1 MMVDTTLAEKLV
13 AASKAIGKVA
23 KDGNNTFQHYT
34 FQSEA
39 AIKSAVKSAIESV
52 GVQIIPNYE
61 VINQYDRT
69 SNKGGINHYVDVL
82 GTFDITDGKEH
93 LTGTMPG
100 SGQDS
105 GEKAMMKA
113 TTVAQKYF
121 YKQLF
126 NISDQDPDPDSET
139 ATPASK
145 ATNNQSS
152 PQQSVPK
159 PPSKSQLTRID
170 NLAKKLGKIGGKGAD
185 EMLQWALA
193 REQVSGLNELTSQT
207 AARVANYLNAAVNK
221 ATSKKRE

>member
-39 AIKSAVKSAIESV
+39 AIKAAVKGAIESV
-52 GVQIIPNYE
+52 GIQIIPNYE

-126 NISDQDPDPDSET
+126 NISDQDPDPDSEAAAPT
-139 ATPASK
+139 SRPT
-145 ATNNQSS
+145 TNQSAS
-152 PQQSVPK
+152 QQSAPK
-159 PPSKSQLTRID
+159 SPSKSQLTRID
-170 NLAKKLGKIGGKGAD
+170 NLVKKIAKLGGKSED
-185 EMLQWALA
+185 EMLQWALKRNSVA
-193 REQVSGLNELTSQT
+193 SVGELTSQT
-207 AARVANYLNAAVNK
+207 AAKVVNTLDAGIRAAEQ
-221 ATSKKRE
+221 RE

>member
-1 MMVDTTLAEKLV
+1 MVDTTLAEKLV

-39 AIKSAVKSAIESV
+39 AIKAAVKGAIESV
-52 GVQIIPNYE
+52 GIQIIPNYE

-126 NISDQDPDPDSET
+126 NISDQDPDPDSEAAAPTSRPT
-139 ATPASK
+139 A
-145 ATNNQSS
+145 NQSA
-152 PQQSVPK
+152 PQQSAPK
-159 PPSKSQLTRID
+159 SPSKSQLTRID
-170 NLAKKLGKIGGKGAD
+170 NLVKKIAKLGGKPED
-185 EMLQWALA
+185 EMLQWALKYNSVA
-193 REQVSGLNELTSQT
+193 SVGELTSQT
-207 AARVANYLNAAVNK
+207 AAKVVNTLDAGIR
-221 ATSKKRE
+221 ATEQRE

>member
-1 MMVDTTLAEKLV
+1 MVDTTLAEKLV

-39 AIKSAVKSAIESV
+39 AIKAAVKGAIESV
-52 GVQIIPNYE
+52 GIQIIPNYE

-126 NISDQDPDPDSET
+126 NISDQDPDPDSEAAAPT
-139 ATPASK
+139 SRPT
-145 ATNNQSS
+145 TNQSAS
-152 PQQSVPK
+152 QQSAPK
-159 PPSKSQLTRID
+159 SPSKSQLTRID
-170 NLAKKLGKIGGKGAD
+170 NLVKKIAKLGGKSED
-185 EMLQWALA
+185 EMLQWALKRNSVA
-193 REQVSGLNELTSQT
+193 SVGELTSQT
-207 AARVANYLNAAVNK
+207 AAKVVNTLDAGIRAAEQ
-221 ATSKKRE
+221 RE